1 MIGESAPLRSFA
13 EGRFRQSATILGLLL
28 ATATCLAL
36 GLSLPV
42 MQVEKF
48 SFWESDYSI
57 VTGVIGLLS
66 DGEYLLAAII
76 FFFSVLFPV
85 VKLVVLWR
93 VWQNPRTHARRL
105 RLLRALSKLG
115 RWSMLDV
122 LAVAILVV
130 AGMLRAVADLEP
142 RVGIYA
148 FAIGVVL
155 SMLATA
161 WIQRSSIRA
170 ARKSLPTRD
179 TALVDD
185 LAERDF
191 A

>member
-1 MIGESAPLRSFA
+1 MSSAPAALRSFA
-13 EGRFRQSATILGLLL
+13 EPRSGQSAAVVGLLL
-28 ATATCLAL
+28 AAAVSLAL

-48 SFWESDYSI
+48 IFWESDYSI
-57 VTGVIGLLS
+57 VTGVIGLLA

-76 FFFSVLFPV
+76 FFFSVVFPV

-93 VWQNPRTHARRL
+93 VWQNPMTHARRF

-115 RWSMLDV
+115 KWSMLDV
-122 LAVAILVV
+122 FAVAILVV
-130 AGMLRAVADLEP
+130 AGKLRAVADLEP
-142 RVGIYA
+142 RVGIYL

-161 WIQRSSIRA
+161 WIQRQSIRA
-170 ARKSLPTRD
+170 ARKTLPKLDATL
-179 TALVDD
+179 ADD

-191 A
+191 V